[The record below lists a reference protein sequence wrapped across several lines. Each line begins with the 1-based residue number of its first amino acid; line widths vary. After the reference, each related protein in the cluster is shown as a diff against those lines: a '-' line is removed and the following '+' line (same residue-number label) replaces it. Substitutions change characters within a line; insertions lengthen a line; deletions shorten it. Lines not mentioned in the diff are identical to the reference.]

1 VTCGPEDYL
10 VDERWRATE
19 LDAAAGSHICAP
31 LPRRCGRDRPNPG
44 LDRDALYRDTETSV
58 RKTVLLALLALLLGL
73 PASAAA
79 LPAFGHNALRAEGLA
94 DFGVGLFDLEQMSQM
109 NAGLYRARFRQDR
122 VRSDGNYANWA
133 QLDNLARQASLR
145 GVTLVPVLISLRPDE
160 VSYDAPKTQ
169 QAREEFATFAAAA
182 VARYG
187 PKGSF
192 WSSCGCPKRPVHVW
206 EVWNEPNFSLYWAGT
221 PSPTEFAL
229 LVQAVRGKVRSVDS
243 TARIMLGGL
252 GYASS
257 YDGVNSVE
265 PNGYLR
271 DVISVIGRDGFDA
284 MALHSYHSTPDRG
297 VNIAL
302 AGTIQTL
309 KTYGGTK
316 SNGSPRHQVWVN
328 EFGKLTRRDD
338 PATPDVNEQ
347 TTSET
352 SQLNWLIG
360 FLDRLLPNRAA
371 WNLGPVF
378 WYAIRDSHRQIED
391 WNRLGLRRTS
401 TEDTDAG
408 AKPAWDAYASRSL
421 SSPPVPLPTVR

>member
-1 VTCGPEDYL
+1 M
-10 VDERWRATE
+10 
-19 LDAAAGSHICAP
+19 
-31 LPRRCGRDRPNPG
+31 
-44 LDRDALYRDTETSV
+44 
-58 RKTVLLALLALLLGL
+58 RKTALLSALALVLGL

-94 DFGVGLFDLEQMSQM
+94 DFDVGLFDLDQMSQM

-122 VRSDGNYANWA
+122 VGSNGSYTNWT
-133 QLDNLARQASLR
+133 QLDNLARQASVR
-145 GVTLVPVLISLRPDE
+145 GVTLVPVLISLRGE
-160 VSYDAPKTQ
+160 VSYDAPKTP
-169 QAREEFATFAAAA
+169 QARDEFATFAAAA
-182 VARYG
+182 VTRYG

-192 WSSCGCPKRPVHVW
+192 WSSCGCPKQPVRVW
-206 EVWNEPNFSLYWAGT
+206 EVWNEANFSLYWDGT
-221 PSPTEFAL
+221 PNPTEFAL
-229 LVQAVRGKVRSVDS
+229 LVQAVRAKIRSVDS

-284 MALHSYHSTPDRG
+284 LALHSYHSDPNRG
-297 VNIAL
+297 VNTAL

-309 KTYGGTK
+309 KAYGGTQ
-316 SNGSPRHQVWVN
+316 SGGRPRHQVWVN

-338 PATPDVNEQ
+338 PATPSVNEQ

-352 SQLNWLIG
+352 SQLNWLNG

-378 WYAIRDSHRQIED
+378 WYAMRDSHIQTED
-391 WNRLGLRRTS
+391 WNRLGLRRTNS
-401 TEDTDAG
+401 DDTDGG

-421 SSPPVPLPTVR
+421 SSQPVSLPTVR